1 MCPAPYILFGFVCW
15 TSCFVLY
22 YRWCVLLV
30 VHRFVLN
37 KGLQVVV
44 MHLLHN
50 VQCSAHPTGVVS
62 YYYTGVCWTKGCKWL
77 CASRGQWI
85 TLPGTPPCPKAGKLP
100 AYHHPRHLEEKVL
113 RQRVI
118 LDTIK

>member
-30 VHRFVLN
+30 VHRCVLD

-44 MHLLHN
+44 CIKRA
-50 VQCSAHPTGVVS
+50 VDHPARHPALPQGGET
-62 YYYTGVCWTKGCKWL
+62 
-77 CASRGQWI
+77 SRLSSSSPFG
-85 TLPGTPPCPKAGKLP
+85 GKSFKA
-100 AYHHPRHLEEKVL
+100 ES
-113 RQRVI
+113 
-118 LDTIK
+118 DS

>member
-30 VHRFVLN
+30 VHRLVLN

-50 VQCSAHPTGVVS
+50 VQCSAHPTGGVY
-62 YYYTGVCWTKGCKWL
+62 YYYTGVCV
-77 CASRGQWI
+77 
-85 TLPGTPPCPKAGKLP
+85 
-100 AYHHPRHLEEKVL
+100 E
-113 RQRVI
+113 QRVASGCVHQEGSGSPCQAPRPAPRRGNFPLIII
-118 LDTIK
+118 LAIWRKEF

>member
-44 MHLLHN
+44 MHILHN
-50 VQCSAHPTGVVS
+50 VQCSAHPTGVVLCP
-62 YYYTGVCWTKGCKWL
+62 TITQVCVLDKGLQVVVCIKRAVDHPARHPAL
-77 CASRGQWI
+77 PQGGETSRLSSSSPLGRKSF
-85 TLPGTPPCPKAGKLP
+85 KA
-100 AYHHPRHLEEKVL
+100 ES
-113 RQRVI
+113 
-118 LDTIK
+118 DS